1 MHMTHTQLTS
11 EPIVPRQPLV
21 VDVMKGEYLK
31 VWSWLCFNVLS
42 YAIFL
47 SDGVAPWAGINGR
60 AGKGMTTSY
69 HVEIREDIIYNQLP
83 LEGHYI
89 YQTLEQG
96 TTSLISERLDG
107 YWRDL
112 ETGCLDQPLR
122 FLRSIQSV
130 LHGHAQKACRH
141 NSFLPKK

>member
-1 MHMTHTQLTS
+1 MALFQRFQSCNLPIRWGRTVGRDQWARRYTVAGSESGPLLTFF
-11 EPIVPRQPLV
+11 I
-21 VDVMKGEYLK
+21 Y
-31 VWSWLCFNVLS
+31 
-42 YAIFL
+42 
-47 SDGVAPWAGINGR
+47 

-83 LEGHYI
+83 LEEHYI

-96 TTSLISERLDG
+96 TMSLISERLDG